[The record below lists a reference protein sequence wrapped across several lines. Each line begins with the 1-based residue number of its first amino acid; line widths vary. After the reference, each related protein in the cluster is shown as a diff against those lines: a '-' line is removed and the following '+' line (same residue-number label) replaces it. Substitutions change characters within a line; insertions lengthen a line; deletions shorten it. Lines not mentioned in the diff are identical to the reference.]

1 MVTPAAGSWIV
12 SVVLWMRLGP
22 LAARPFRLLFFGRT
36 VSLLG
41 SAIAPIALAFAVL
54 GISRSPAVLGLV
66 VSARLIPTVLL
77 ALVGGVWADRLPRQ
91 LVMTGTQLL
100 SGAAQAATAA
110 LLLLGQAQI
119 WQLVVLQMIGGAA
132 SAFFLPAL
140 SGLVPQTV
148 AAPQRQRANA
158 LLSLSASSSRVL
170 GAALG
175 GVLVAAVGAGWGI
188 AIDAASFFAAAALLA
203 RIGVEPAA
211 PRRRPGFAHELAEGW
226 SEFRAHPWLW
236 ASCGQ
241 FAVVNALGVAS
252 ILVLGPVVARDVYG
266 GATAWG
272 LIQASLA
279 IGFVLGGLIA
289 FRISVRRPLLSGTLA
304 GATITPALLLFAVQA
319 PPAVVAAAMLAVGM
333 TASLFETLFTTEL
346 QRRIPEE
353 RLSRVMAYELLASL
367 AFVPIGAPAVGAVAS
382 TLGIQVTLCLSA
394 CIVLAVSLA
403 PLGLKDIRRPQ
414 REIVAAAE
422 PVPAPG

>member
-1 MVTPAAGSWIV
+1 
-12 SVVLWMRLGP
+12 MRLGP

-175 GVLVAAVGAGWGI
+175 G
-188 AIDAASFFAAAALLA
+188 LLA